1 MVFGGC
7 GSVFRVFLAGE
18 NSGIVHPVC
27 GVGAGEMG
35 FGTCV
40 SLIYMKV
47 LMVLNFRNLRF
58 GVSGAK
64 YLSTAFVPTT
74 SSFTK
79 KC

>member
-1 MVFGGC
+1 MVFGGG

-40 SLIYMKV
+40 RLILEGFAFGPEVETDSL
-47 LMVLNFRNLRF
+47 
-58 GVSGAK
+58 GD
-64 YLSTAFVPTT
+64 
-74 SSFTK
+74 
-79 KC
+79 